1 MTLGSGYGFE
11 LAQTPPGKSTFRQ
24 YYFVS
29 LPGRLN
35 QHPNMYYQGIL
46 IGLLSFA
53 IIGIFHPLVVKTEFY
68 YGKHLWIIFL
78 ILGVVAITASLL
90 IESVF
95 GSALSGLLGFTCMW
109 TIKEMF
115 EQEERVRKGWF
126 PANPRKKGNTI
137 IRREQPADYD
147 AIRRINEQ
155 AFGRLDEAFFV
166 EKLRRNPLFNP
177 ALSLVAVKNNIVVGH
192 ILFFPA
198 KICSSSGRETEVLTL
213 APLAVFPGFQQ
224 QGIGRSL
231 VDAGIATAKQL
242 GQHHLAAV
250 LGHPE
255 YYPRFG
261 FRKASQYGIQ
271 CPFPCPENTLMVLE
285 LAAHPLND
293 ISGTI
298 QFPPETA
305 IINKYTTTHHD

>member
-1 MTLGSGYGFE
+1 
-11 LAQTPPGKSTFRQ
+11 
-24 YYFVS
+24 
-29 LPGRLN
+29 
-35 QHPNMYYQGIL
+35 MYYQGIL
-46 IGLLSFA
+46 IGLLSFV

-68 YGKHLWIIFL
+68 YGKRLWIIFL
-78 ILGVVAITASLL
+78 ILGIVAVTASLL

-95 GSALSGLLGFTCMW
+95 GSALSGLLGFTCIW

-115 EQEERVRKGWF
+115 EQEERVQKGWF
-126 PANPRKKGNTI
+126 PANPQKKGDII
-137 IRREQPADYD
+137 IRREQTADYD
-147 AIRRINEQ
+147 AIRRINER

-166 EKLRRNPLFNP
+166 EKLRRNPLFNS

-198 KICSSSGRETEVLTL
+198 KIHSSAGQETEVLTL
-213 APLAVFPGFQQ
+213 APLAVFPEFQQ
-224 QGIGRSL
+224 QGIGQSL
-231 VDAGIATAKQL
+231 VNEGISIAKQL
-242 GQHHLAAV
+242 GQRLVTV

-285 LAAHPLND
+285 LVTQPLND

-298 QFPPETA
+298 QFPPENM
-305 IINKYTTTHHD
+305 IINKYDTPHE